1 MRKFI
6 MMVGVPG
13 SGKTTF
19 IDDHGLAAYAISPD
33 TLRGCYGPARRA
45 DGTLVLSQA
54 YDRRVWD
61 HVRVIIE
68 DRMRGGELIILDATN
83 CNIKTARCMIRLAK
97 DHRYETVLVDMM
109 RDVTIDEC
117 IARQHGR
124 GAKTVSADVI
134 RGMEEHYRKLTYV
147 HDPAAARANGITV
160 TTPAGFDSAVYAHP
174 TTVSTDDYDHVMVI
188 GDIQGC
194 HSALM
199 ETLGLDHNG
208 SGTLDP
214 RTLYVFAGDYLDR
227 GAENGKVMRWLIDH
241 AEDSNTVFVEGNHEA
256 YMRDFAHGRNARS
269 REFTRR
275 TQPQL
280 EQAGITPREVLKF
293 TRRLTPMLW
302 FTFAGHEYLVDHGGI
317 ADWYKNAVFVPE
329 REYVHGTGDYDELA
343 DVVTTWEHAKPNIV
357 QIHGHRNI
365 AHVPVI
371 EGANMINLERGVEDG
386 GFLRSATID
395 TDGAVHPKEVRNAT
409 LTACADLT
417 NRRFVERL
425 LNDPANIR
433 VRDFGDI
440 SSFNFTR
447 HAFKKNVW
455 NDMTQKA
462 RGLFVNMRT
471 NQVVVRG
478 FDKFFNEG
486 EKERWDGYL
495 KTVQYPISVYKKENG
510 FLGLV
515 GYDPSTDE
523 LIITSKGSLTGPY
536 AEYAHDAILSLTT
549 QDKLKAYC
557 REHEATLLFE
567 VCDKEHDEHIIEY
580 PKTTTYLLDAVRN
593 GFEFQELCDY
603 EALTALAESLG
614 VPVKERVTVLDDED
628 EARAFIADIIRDD
641 YVYRGEHIEGFVFAG
656 ADGHM
661 LKFKT
666 PYYRQ
671 WKRIRALLESSK
683 PVNRERCNE
692 LESSVLDWVAEQ
704 GIEFRSGRAWPED
717 EGADADVRVDDGA
730 AEGASDVKV
739 FDSGDLIRL
748 RNAYQAAQGMSAGR
762 NQ

>member
-19 IDDHGLAAYAISPD
+19 INNHGLAAYAISPD

-45 DGTLVLSQA
+45 DGTLMLTQA
-54 YDRRVWD
+54 YDRRLWD
-61 HVRVIIE
+61 QARVIIE
-68 DRMRGGELIILDATN
+68 DRMRNGELIVFDATN
-83 CNIKTARCMIRLAK
+83 CNIKTARRMIRLAK
-97 DHRYETVLVDMM
+97 DNHYETVLVDMM
-109 RDVTIDEC
+109 HDVTIDEC
-117 IARQHGR
+117 IARQQGR
-124 GAKTVSADVI
+124 GTKAVSADVI
-134 RGMEEHYRKLTYV
+134 RGMAEHHRKLTYV
-147 HDPAAARANGITV
+147 HDPAAARANDITV
-160 TTPAGFDSAVYAHP
+160 TTPAEFDTAVYAHP

-194 HSALM
+194 HGALM
-199 ETLGLDHNG
+199 EALNLNADDAA
-208 SGTLDP
+208 LDP

-227 GAENGKVMRWLIDH
+227 GAENDQVMRWLIDH
-241 AEDSNTVFVEGNHEA
+241 ADDDNTIFVEGNRET
-256 YMRDFAHGRNARS
+256 YMRDYAHGRNARS

-280 EQAGITPREVLKF
+280 EQAGITPKEVRKF
-293 TRRLTPMLW
+293 TRKLTPMLW

-317 ADWYKNAVFVPE
+317 ADWYKNPVFVPE

-343 DVVTTWEHAKPNIV
+343 EVVTTWEHARPDIV
-357 QIHGHRNI
+357 QIHGHRNT

-386 GFLRSATID
+386 GYLRSVTID
-395 TDGAVHPKEVRNAT
+395 IDGTLHPKEVHNTT
-409 LTACADLT
+409 LTDANDLT

-425 LNDPANIR
+425 LNDPVNIR

-447 HAFKKNVW
+447 HAFNKNVW

-462 RGLFVNMRT
+462 RGLFINMRT

-486 EKERWDGYL
+486 EKERWDSYL
-495 KTVQYPISVYKKENG
+495 KTVRYPISAYKKENG

-515 GYDPSTDE
+515 GYDPSSDE

-536 AEYAHDAILSLTT
+536 ADYARDVILSLTT

-557 REHEATLLFE
+557 REHNATLLFE
-567 VCDKEHDEHIIEY
+567 VCDKAHDEHIIEY
-580 PKTTTYLLDAVRN
+580 PTTTAYLLDAVRN
-593 GFEFQELCDY
+593 SFEFQELCDY
-603 EALTALAESLG
+603 DELTAPAESLG
-614 VPVKERVTVLDDED
+614 VPVKERVTVLEDED
-628 EARAFIADIIRDD
+628 AARAFVADIIRDD
-641 YVYRGEHIEGFVFAG
+641 YTYRGEHIEGFVFAG
-656 ADGHM
+656 TDGHM
-661 LKFKT
+661 LKYKT

-671 WKRIRALLESSK
+671 WKRIRALLESPK

-692 LESSVLDWVAEQ
+692 LERSVLDWVAEQ
-704 GIEFRSGRAWPED
+704 GIEFRAGRAWPED

-730 AEGASDVKV
+730 TEGASDAKV

-748 RNAYQAAQGMSAGR
+748 RNAYQAAQGMPAGR

>member
-1 MRKFI
+1 

-19 IDDHGLAAYAISPD
+19 INNHGLAPYAISPD
-33 TLRGCYGPARRA
+33 TLRGCYSPARRA
-45 DGTLVLSQA
+45 DGTLMLTAA

-61 HVRVIIE
+61 QVRVIIE
-68 DRMRGGELIILDATN
+68 DRMRNGELIVFDATN
-83 CNIKTARCMIRLAK
+83 CNIKTARRMIRLAK
-97 DHRYETVLVDMM
+97 DNHYETVLVDMM

-117 IARQHGR
+117 IARQQGR
-124 GAKTVSADVI
+124 GTKAVPADVI
-134 RGMEEHYRKLTYV
+134 RTMAEHYDKLTYV

-160 TTPAGFDSAVYAHP
+160 ATPDEFESAVYVQP
-174 TTVSTDDYDHVMVI
+174 TAVSRDDYDHVMVI

-194 HSALM
+194 FGALM
-199 ETLGLDHNG
+199 ETLGLAPD
-208 SGTLDP
+208 GTGALDP

-227 GAENGKVMRWLIDH
+227 GAENDQVMRWLIDH
-241 AEDSNTVFVEGNHEA
+241 AQDDNIIFVEGNHET
-256 YMRDFAHGRNARS
+256 YMRDYAHGRNARS

-280 EQAGITPREVLKF
+280 EEAGITPREVLGF
-293 TRRLTPMLW
+293 TRRLTPMFW

-317 ADWYKNAVFVPE
+317 ADWYKNPVFVAE
-329 REYVHGTGDYDELA
+329 REYVHGDGDYDQLA
-343 DVVTTWEHAKPNIV
+343 PVVNSWEHAKPHIV
-357 QIHGHRNI
+357 QIHGHRNV

-371 EGANMINLERGVEDG
+371 EGANMYNLERGVEDG
-386 GFLRSATID
+386 GFLRSVTID
-395 TDGAVHPKEVRNAT
+395 PDGAVHPKEVRNTT
-409 LTACADLT
+409 LTAADDLT
-417 NRRFVERL
+417 SRRFVERL

-447 HAFKKNVW
+447 HAFRKHVW
-455 NDMTQKA
+455 NGMTQKA

-471 NQVVVRG
+471 NKVVVRG

-486 EKERWDGYL
+486 EKERWDHYL
-495 KTVQYPISVYKKENG
+495 NTVAYPIAVYKKENG

-515 GYDPSTDE
+515 GYDPANDE

-536 AEYAHDAILSLTT
+536 ADYARDVILSLTT
-549 QDKLKAYC
+549 QEQLKTYC
-557 REHEATLLFE
+557 REHDATLLFE

-580 PKTTTYLLDAVRN
+580 PKTTAYLLDAVRN
-593 GFEFQELCDY
+593 SFEFQELCDY
-603 EALTALAESLG
+603 DGLTALAGRLG
-614 VPVKERVTVLDDED
+614 VPVKERVTVLEDED

-641 YVYRGEHIEGFVFAG
+641 YVYCGEHIEGFVFAG

-666 PYYRQ
+666 PYYKQ

-692 LESSVLDWVAEQ
+692 LERSVLDWVAEQ
-704 GIEFRSGRAWPED
+704 GIEFRSGRAWPD
-717 EGADADVRVDDGA
+717 DADAHTDDA
-730 AEGASDVKV
+730 STMDASDVKV